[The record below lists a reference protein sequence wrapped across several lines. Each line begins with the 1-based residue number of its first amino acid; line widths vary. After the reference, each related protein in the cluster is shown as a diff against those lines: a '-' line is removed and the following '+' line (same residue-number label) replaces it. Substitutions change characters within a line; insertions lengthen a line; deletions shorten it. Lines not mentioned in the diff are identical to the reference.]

1 MLLTKFKG
9 RQVHFYQLDGCE
21 FYVVRS
27 SRYAAAMC
35 WDKRSTVVAVL
46 VPPGMSYK
54 QGAMRAAAALKK
66 GEFSHIDAP
75 FTTHVRLFD
84 TGPDAEERGV

>member
-1 MLLTKFKG
+1 MLLGKFKG

-21 FYVVRS
+21 FYVVRG

-35 WDKRSTVVAVL
+35 WDARSTAVAVL

-54 QGAMRAAAALKK
+54 QGAMRAAAALKRR
-66 GEFSHIDAP
+66 ESVAI
-75 FTTHVRLFD
+75 
-84 TGPDAEERGV
+84 EN

>member
-1 MLLTKFKG
+1 MK
-9 RQVHFYQLDGCE
+9 RQRTRFCQRWKHPSL
-21 FYVVRS
+21 
-27 SRYAAAMC
+27 AAWQAHSC
-35 WDKRSTVVAVL
+35 K
-46 VPPGMSYK
+46 PGMIYK

-75 FTTHVRLFD
+75 CTTPVGLFD

>member
-9 RQVHFYQLDGCE
+9 RQVHFFQMGGYP
-21 FYVVRS
+21 FYVIRS

-35 WDKRSTVVAVL
+35 WDENSTAVAVL

-54 QGAMRAAAALKK
+54 QGAIKAYALLKK
-66 GEFSHIDAP
+66 GEFAIVNPPLNSHEG
-75 FTTHVRLFD
+75 LSD
-84 TGPDAEERGV
+84 TELDVDERGV

>member
-1 MLLTKFKG
+1 MLLGKFKG
-9 RQVHFYQLDGCE
+9 RQVHFYQMDGCE

-54 QGAMRAAAALKK
+54 QGAMKAAALKRR
-66 GEFSHIDAP
+66 EFV
-75 FTTHVRLFD
+75 HVEHPL
-84 TGPDAEERGV
+84 

>member
-9 RQVHFYQLDGCE
+9 RQVHFYPMDGCE
-21 FYVVRS
+21 FYVVRG

-35 WDKRSTVVAVL
+35 WNARSTAAAVL

-54 QGAMRAAAALKK
+54 QGATRAAAALKRR
-66 GEFSHIDAP
+66 EFFIIEDQDYIHS
-75 FTTHVRLFD
+75 R
-84 TGPDAEERGV
+84 